1 MMSLFSKIRKF
12 LSSSTETPEP
22 PHISGS
28 DEYFVHPLR
37 IDRLDEVVKLNAR
50 CFSNGENYNYN
61 TFGFLL
67 NDSRNISYM
76 AVNKSGTMIGFI
88 FIMRAHDDSGHI
100 TTIGVAPECRR
111 RGLAKRLLD
120 HAEEVLRKKGF
131 SSVALEVRVSNHA
144 AQELYLQSDY
154 LIVQT
159 LKSYYNDGEDGYLMM
174 KALEVWEEEFT
185 R

>member
-1 MMSLFSKIRKF
+1 MNL
-12 LSSSTETPEP
+12 LSRIKTFFTRQSSASD
-22 PHISGS
+22 HSDAGS
-28 DEYFVHPLR
+28 VSEYFIHPLR
-37 IDRLDEVVKLNAR
+37 IDRLEEVVRLNSR
-50 CFSNGENYNYN
+50 CFSRGENYNHN

-67 NDSRNISYM
+67 NDARNISYM
-76 AVNKSGTMIGFI
+76 VVTKAGTMVGFI

-100 TTIGVAPECRR
+100 TTLGVAPEHRR

-120 HAEEVLRKKGF
+120 HAEDSLRKKGF
-131 SSVALEVRVSNHA
+131 SSVALEVRVSNTA

-154 LIVQT
+154 VVVQT

-174 KALEVWEEEFT
+174 KALEVWQEDFS

>member
-1 MMSLFSKIRKF
+1 MSLLSKIKYFF
-12 LSSSTETPEP
+12 LRDHTE
-22 PHISGS
+22 S
-28 DEYFVHPLR
+28 DYNQTEAVCEYFVHPLR
-37 IDRLDEVVKLNAR
+37 IDRLDEVVALNAR
-50 CFSNGENYNYN
+50 CFSRGENYSHG

-67 NDSRNISYM
+67 NDARNISYM
-76 AVNKSGTMIGFI
+76 VVTESGTMVGFI

-100 TTIGVAPECRR
+100 TTLGIAPEHRR

-120 HAEEVLRKKGF
+120 HAEQSLRKKGF

-154 LIVQT
+154 VIVQT
-159 LKSYYNDGEDGYLMM
+159 LKSYYNDGEDGFLMM
-174 KALEVWEEEFT
+174 KALEVWEEDFT

>member
-1 MMSLFSKIRKF
+1 MSLFSKLRKLF
-12 LSSSTETPEP
+12 SVSKEMPAPTTMAAASE
-22 PHISGS
+22 HFI
-28 DEYFVHPLR
+28 HPLR
-37 IDRLDEVVKLNAR
+37 IDRLDEVVALNAR
-50 CFSNGENYNYN
+50 CFSKGENYSHT

-67 NDSRNISYM
+67 NDARNISYM
-76 AVNKSGTMIGFI
+76 AVNSAGTMVGFI

-111 RGLAKRLLD
+111 QGLAKKLLD
-120 HAEEVLRKKGF
+120 HAEESLRKKGF

-154 LIVQT
+154 VIVQT

-174 KALEVWEEEFT
+174 KALEVWEEDFT